1 LFRIDPAPYE
11 AQVRQIEAQLKLAEI
26 NLERAGTLE
35 QRQSGTLAAVQQRE
49 AERDTLRAQL
59 DSAKWNPDKTTV
71 RAPSDGFV
79 TNVGLRKGARVA
91 AFSVSAVMA
100 FIETE
105 DTAVGVQ
112 VQQIYARH
120 ISPGQP
126 VELAFKFLPGR
137 IYTGR
142 VVALLQATA
151 PGQQQTSGTA
161 ARPLDIQPAP
171 FAVRIELDD
180 RSIADRLPAGA
191 TGEAAI
197 YTDSVKPTYIIR
209 RVMIR
214 MSAYLN
220 YVIPF

>member
-1 LFRIDPAPYE
+1 
-11 AQVRQIEAQLKLAEI
+11 
-26 NLERAGTLE
+26 
-35 QRQSGTLAAVQQRE
+35 
-49 AERDTLRAQL
+49 
-59 DSAKWNPDKTTV
+59 
-71 RAPSDGFV
+71 
-79 TNVGLRKGARVA
+79 
-91 AFSVSAVMA
+91 MA

-120 ISPGQP
+120 IAPGQP

-142 VVALLQATA
+142 VVALLPATA
-151 PGQQQTSGTA
+151 LGQQQATGTA
-161 ARPLDIQPAP
+161 ARPLNIQPAP
-171 FAVRIELDD
+171 FAVRVELDD
-180 RSIADRLPAGA
+180 RSIADRLPAGS

-197 YTDSVKPTYIIR
+197 YTNSVKPTHIIR